1 MIDGI
6 IRDMRARSGDLRG
19 IGARVR
25 FVLGDDTILMD
36 ARQNPVSVETADGA
50 GADEADCTIR
60 MAPEH
65 FRKMLDGQLGP
76 MMAFTLG
83 RLKVEGSMGIALKLA
98 QALDD

>member
-36 ARQNPVSVETADGA
+36 ARQSPVSVEPTDGA
-50 GADEADCTIR
+50 GDGEADCTIR

>member
-6 IRDMRARSGDLRG
+6 IRDMRARSGELRS

-36 ARQNPVSVETADGA
+36 ARQSPVSIEPADG
-50 GADEADCTIR
+50 EADCTIR

-65 FRKMLDGQLGP
+65 FRRMLDGQLGP
-76 MMAFTLG
+76 MMAFTMG

-98 QALDD
+98 QVLDD

>member
-6 IRDMRARSGDLRG
+6 IRDMRARGPELRG

-36 ARQNPVSVETADGA
+36 ARHSPVSIEPEDG
-50 GADEADCTIR
+50 EADCTIR

-76 MMAFTLG
+76 MMAFTMG

-98 QALDD
+98 QVLDD